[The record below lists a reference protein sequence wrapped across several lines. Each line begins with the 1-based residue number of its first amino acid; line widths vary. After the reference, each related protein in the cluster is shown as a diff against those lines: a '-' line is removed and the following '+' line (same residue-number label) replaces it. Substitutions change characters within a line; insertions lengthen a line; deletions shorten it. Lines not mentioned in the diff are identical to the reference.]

1 MTTFWGFSGLDHVWG
16 FCMDLGII
24 PVIIHTQEVKPIM
37 TDVLLGNGACDPFR
51 KGFLETQRPL
61 FPFFL
66 PPPKAQNKMAL
77 CGIKGW
83 QMVFTHSTQIVLSR
97 ENSRSKCVC
106 ISEKGRHIQVE
117 WVCVEEVLYLMRERE
132 GSSLCVCKRDPGCF
146 WVGFVCETF
155 ECIWEWWVWMWVY
168 VNDAFVRHYETIGL
182 LGGGWYEWHSGCSYV
197 GRYMRMYI
205 F

>member
-24 PVIIHTQEVKPIM
+24 PVIIHTQKVKPIM

-117 WVCVEEVLYLMRERE
+117 
-132 GSSLCVCKRDPGCF
+132 
-146 WVGFVCETF
+146 
-155 ECIWEWWVWMWVY
+155 
-168 VNDAFVRHYETIGL
+168 
-182 LGGGWYEWHSGCSYV
+182 
-197 GRYMRMYI
+197 
-205 F
+205 